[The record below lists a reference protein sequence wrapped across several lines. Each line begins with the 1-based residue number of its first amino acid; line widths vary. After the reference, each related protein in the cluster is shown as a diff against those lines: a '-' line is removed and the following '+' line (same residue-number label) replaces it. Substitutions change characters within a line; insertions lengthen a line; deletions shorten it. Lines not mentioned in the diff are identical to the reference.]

1 MKILAVFTFLSSALA
16 ATTSTKTKTTTTA
29 AASSCTFTSYPQLS
43 SYKSCSSILVKGP
56 FTVPAE
62 SVIDW
67 SNLRAGA
74 VVTVS
79 GTITFAHSTSL
90 TKSDY
95 LWSIGGAGIQFLSDP
110 TNPAILD
117 GNGAAYWDGLGGNG
131 GVGKPK
137 MLSIK
142 TTSNSLLK
150 GIKVL
155 NSPVHCFIVK
165 ASDTTIDSFI
175 MDNSAG
181 DKPMSSGITYGHN
194 TDAFDVS
201 GTNINIKNSWVHNQD
216 DCLAIKT
223 ATGVNF
229 FNNTCIGGHGISIG
243 SIGSGDNVSNVH
255 VKNCTVQDSLN
266 GMRIKTDAG
275 SSGAAVSGI
284 IYENIILKNIY
295 KATNSDDPPA
305 MGICIRQDYKNGGPT
320 NVPSGTITI
329 SNVTATN
336 FQGTVTSNSFGN
348 AYSTF
353 ILCTPGMCSDF
364 QFSNINITPKFSNC
378 TNISPTPIGC

>member
-1 MKILAVFTFLSSALA
+1 M
-16 ATTSTKTKTTTTA
+16 ATYT
-29 AASSCTFTSYPQLS
+29 
-43 SYKSCSSILVKGP
+43 SCSTLLVQGP

-62 SVIDW
+62 SVINW
-67 SNLRAGA
+67 SNIKTGA

-95 LWSIGGAGIQFLSDP
+95 LWTVGGSGIQFLSDP
-110 TNPAILD
+110 NNPAILD
-117 GNGAAYWDGLGGNG
+117 GNGADYWDGLGGN
-131 GVGKPK
+131 
-137 MLSIK
+137 
-142 TTSNSLLK
+142 
-150 GIKVL
+150 VL

-165 ASDTTIDSFI
+165 ASDTTIDGFI
-175 MDNSAG
+175 MDDSAG
-181 DKPMSSGITYGHN
+181 DKLMSSGITYGHN

-201 GTNINIKNSWVHNQD
+201 GTNINIQNSWVHNQD

-243 SIGSGDNVSNVH
+243 SIGGGDNVSNVH

-284 IYENIILKNIY
+284 IYEDIILKNIY

-305 MGICIRQDYKNGGPT
+305 MGICIRQDYLNGGPT
-320 NVPSGTITI
+320 GTPSGSITI
-329 SNVTATN
+329 SNVTAKN
-336 FQGTVTSNSFGN
+336 FQGTVTSNSFGT

-353 ILCTPGMCSDF
+353 ILCTSGMCSDF
-364 QFSNINITPKFSNC
+364 QFSNINITPKYTNC
-378 TNISPTPIGC
+378 TNISPLPTGC